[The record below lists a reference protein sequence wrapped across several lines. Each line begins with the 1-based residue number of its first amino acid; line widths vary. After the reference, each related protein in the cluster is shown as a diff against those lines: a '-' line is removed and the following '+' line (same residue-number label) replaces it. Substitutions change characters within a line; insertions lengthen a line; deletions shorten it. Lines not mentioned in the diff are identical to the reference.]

1 MGLIIKNYTVTG
13 DKDSATVQAL
23 LDTGAGASFLRRDIA
38 ERVGTIA
45 PIAQPQRFTMAD
57 GKEALTVDETVNLN
71 VTMEGVSLFFTF
83 LVIEELGEEMIIG
96 ADMMQRWKIRLDP
109 EQEAVSIDPLA
120 LRLRV

>member
-45 PIAQPQRFTMAD
+45 PIAQPQRLTMAD
-57 GKEALTVDETVNLN
+57 GKETLTVDETVNLN

>member
-45 PIAQPQRFTMAD
+45 PIAQPQHFTRAD

-109 EQEAVSIDPLA
+109 EQEAVSIDPIA